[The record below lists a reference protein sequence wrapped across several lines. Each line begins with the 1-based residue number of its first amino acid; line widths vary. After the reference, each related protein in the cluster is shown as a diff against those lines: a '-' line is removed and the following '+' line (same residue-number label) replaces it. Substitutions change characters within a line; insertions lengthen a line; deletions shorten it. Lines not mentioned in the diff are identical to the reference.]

1 MFIKICAI
9 SLLSGLVFLIV
20 DKMSSAVSFSVKL
33 SALILL
39 GGAIMLM
46 IEPVV
51 SKIYE
56 FSSLSDK
63 IGEYTDI
70 ILKVLGVALLSH
82 ISADVCRDCKESS
95 AANAVILAA
104 KIEIL
109 ILCLPLVEKIIL
121 YAQDILD
128 MQ

>member
-9 SLLSGLVFLIV
+9 SLLSGLIFLIV
-20 DKMSSAVSFSVKL
+20 DKMSSALSFSVKL

-82 ISADVCRDCKESS
+82 ISADVCRDCKDSS

>member
-9 SLLSGLVFLIV
+9 SLLCGMVFLIV
-20 DKMSSAVSFSVKL
+20 DRMSSALSFGVKL

-39 GGAIMLM
+39 GGVIMLM

-56 FSSLSDK
+56 FSSLNDK

-70 ILKVLGVALLSH
+70 ILKVLGVALLAH
-82 ISADVCRDCKESS
+82 VSADVCRDCKESS
-95 AANAVILAA
+95 AANAVIIAA

-109 ILCLPLVEKIIL
+109 VICLPLVEKIIL